1 MTVVPGLV
9 QRVSLT
15 APVADWVKAIRSA
28 ADDQG
33 TGQKTNALAALRGSK
48 LDVTTSAHEL
58 QKHYAALAA
67 GTIRRTVMLVSTTK
81 DPAATV
87 AKRWW
92 AIVTVAMLLPPV
104 RLSFT
109 GTMSGVSPA
118 LPLVMA
124 YLVWWMMR
132 LAFRPVKAPPG
143 ARISLLLSAYVFV
156 HGTFV
161 TWDAGAPLVF
171 LMQAQWAVYLA
182 AFALCA
188 AAVTASEH
196 SRGVAIRMVLVA
208 ALVEACLGFYTSAF
222 GPLVDSGTW
231 YGSRFGLSFYRATG
245 TFVSAN
251 GLAGF
256 LAVVPLLS
264 ASRRSTTCRLG
275 AVTWPGGSLLVC

>member
-1 MTVVPGLV
+1 
-9 QRVSLT
+9 
-15 APVADWVKAIRSA
+15 
-28 ADDQG
+28 
-33 TGQKTNALAALRGSK
+33 
-48 LDVTTSAHEL
+48 
-58 QKHYAALAA
+58 
-67 GTIRRTVMLVSTTK
+67 MLVSTTK

-256 LAVVPLLS
+256 LAVCAVIVCFAPKHYLPIGRGNMARWVVAGVLTCGVLQRSPRAASPLS
-264 ASRRSTTCRLG
+264 APGSWRFPAQERYAIAAPAPSSPSLSLRFVRCWRSFCR
-275 AVTWPGGSLLVC
+275 GSWLKR